1 MFEKV
6 PGITFS
12 ISCTTREPREGE
24 REGIDYHFISADEF
38 QSRLERGEFLEN
50 ADVHGHL
57 YGTLR
62 EDAVRVLNSGS
73 DILLEIDVQGAL
85 QVREKMPESILLFV
99 APPSFEELEQRLRER
114 GTESEERLQIRLRN
128 ARWEMGKAALYD
140 YVIINDDIE
149 RAAKEL
155 EGIILEQRKNREA
168 RR

>member
-1 MFEKV
+1 MKKRTTGSLFVLSGPTGAGKGTHRKKMFEKV

-73 DILLEIDVQGAL
+73 DILLEIVVQGAL
-85 QVREKMPESILLFV
+85 QVRE
-99 APPSFEELEQRLRER
+99 
-114 GTESEERLQIRLRN
+114 
-128 ARWEMGKAALYD
+128 
-140 YVIINDDIE
+140 
-149 RAAKEL
+149 
-155 EGIILEQRKNREA
+155 
-168 RR
+168 